1 MNRFTTHQLSPFWG
15 LQTKYFELV
24 KLKNKNP
31 TSIPSESERKELL
44 NFLIAVLPLCRTL
57 ELVDLQGQIGTV
69 KMAIENWTD
78 HNYSGITE
86 SFRMLVTTLGQK
98 LDDCH
103 FAYIPNAK
111 TQFFEQPELFGD
123 KVYHNF
129 KSARAEIKHA
139 GNCLAADLN
148 TAAVFHLMRASEF
161 GLRALAQHLDAAP
174 AKWPIE
180 FSQWSDV
187 IKDIA
192 ANLESNLS
200 AVVQMTRGHDKDAAS
215 ELYSGLL
222 ADVRHLKVT
231 RDRVMHTRESY
242 DEKTALSVF
251 DDVEKFMRR
260 LADGGIS
267 ES

>member
-1 MNRFTTHQLSPFWG
+1 MNHFTIQQLSPFWR
-15 LQTKYFELV
+15 LQAKYFELQKLKKENPSGIPNPTERKDLCNFLRAVSPLVQRLEIMDLFEQIGTVGTAEMAIEDANYSGIENSFRLIVTRISYKLDFCHFIYIPNGKTKYFEQL
-24 KLKNKNP
+24 
-31 TSIPSESERKELL
+31 
-44 NFLIAVLPLCRTL
+44 
-57 ELVDLQGQIGTV
+57 
-69 KMAIENWTD
+69 
-78 HNYSGITE
+78 
-86 SFRMLVTTLGQK
+86 
-98 LDDCH
+98 
-103 FAYIPNAK
+103 
-111 TQFFEQPELFGD
+111 ELFGD
-123 KVYHNF
+123 MVYQKF
-129 KSARAEIKHA
+129 KSARAEIKDA

-161 GLRALAQHLDAAP
+161 GLRALAQHLDAIP
-174 AKWPIE
+174 RKWPIE

-187 IKDIA
+187 IKDIVTK
-192 ANLESNLS
+192 LEPKTFDI
-200 AVVQMTRGHDKDAAS
+200 VQMTRGHDKDAAL

-260 LADGGIS
+260 LADSGIS